1 MFSSSR
7 NVGNQ
12 SSLHQP
18 LSPSLPSSPL
28 IFQHIVSFNQ
38 LFIEVYLVY
47 NVVLMSAEQQSDSV
61 IIHSFSKIL
70 FFIIFYHRI
79 STIVLCA
86 IRRTLFTHS
95 LQKSFHLLT
104 PASYFMPLPVPSPLT
119 TTSLYVHDFVSAS
132 HMCLCH
138 ILKTTYT

>member
-70 FFIIFYHRI
+70 FFIIVYHRI

-104 PASYFMPLPVPSPLT
+104 PASYFMPLPVRSE
-119 TTSLYVHDFVSAS
+119 
-132 HMCLCH
+132 
-138 ILKTTYT
+138 